1 MRKYQTHMTGRR
13 LRDALPQ
20 PQEYACLLTPDGF
33 LARVSPDLERDFGPA
48 AQSLHGAPFSTLV
61 QDDDQ
66 VAVRAAL
73 SWIRDDGAPV
83 VFECRWHHTRR
94 KLALAGVDRRAAAG
108 RDRAGGGGP

>member
-1 MRKYQTHMTGRR
+1 MRKYQTHITGRR

-20 PQEYACLLTPDGF
+20 AQEYACLLTPDGF

-61 QDDDQ
+61 QEDDQ

-83 VFECRWHHTRR
+83 VFECRWHHNDGSWRWLEWTVARR
-94 KLALAGVDRRAAAG
+94 PGVG
-108 RDRAGGGGP
+108 SG

>member
-48 AQSLHGAPFSTLV
+48 AQMTQFRET
-61 QDDDQ
+61 
-66 VAVRAAL
+66 RARLFEQGVCGQSGGLIAL
-73 SWIRDDGAPV
+73 RV
-83 VFECRWHHTRR
+83 
-94 KLALAGVDRRAAAG
+94 
-108 RDRAGGGGP
+108 RDRPELGHLRG